1 MKENDSLGKW
11 ISILYRYGQ
20 AFIGKKLDKF
30 NIGRGQYIFLLSLYK
45 KDGISQEEISLHL
58 KIDKA
63 TTAKALKKLE
73 DEGYIRREQDNDD
86 KRAYKVYLNQ
96 KAIEIKPFL
105 LETVNEWSNILS
117 AGLTESE
124 KADALRLF
132 DKMAENAFKA

>member
-45 KDGISQEEISLHL
+45 KDGVSQEEISFHL

-73 DEGYIRREQDNDD
+73 DEGYIRREQDDDD
-86 KRAYKVYLNQ
+86 KRAYKVYLNK
-96 KAIEIKPFL
+96 KAIEIKPFV
-105 LETVNEWSNILS
+105 LEAVSEWSNILS
-117 AGLTESE
+117 SGLTESE
-124 KADALRLF
+124 KADALRVF